1 MFAYRR
7 SLRKG
12 HSPNFHYLT
21 RAITGKRDLVTSLSR
36 DFDRKVRF
44 FSVQHLSLKRGEESL
59 KKRKLAVA
67 SELYFRDTQWNYSS
81 KPLKRTMLNV
91 F

>member
-21 RAITGKRDLVTSLSR
+21 RAITGKRDLLTSLSR
-36 DFDRKVRF
+36 VLNRKVRF
-44 FSVQHLSLKRGEESL
+44 FQRRPACEKSLKRESL
-59 KKRKLAVA
+59 RLQVSFTSGAPNGIIV
-67 SELYFRDTQWNYSS
+67 QNH
-81 KPLKRTMLNV
+81 LNV
-91 F
+91 PCYTYFSI